1 MSRKK
6 KSFVTAVILAAGSG
20 SRMGGEITKQRIQIG
35 GESILRH
42 AVRAF
47 ELAEEI
53 DSIVIVSRADEIAW
67 AKEELNNDFSKVK
80 TVITGGKSRA
90 ESAYL
95 GFSALDSHT
104 DFVAIHDGARCLV
117 TPDMINAVVR
127 TAYETSAASAASK
140 MTDTLKKVGEDGYVT
155 NTLSRDG
162 IYSAQT
168 PQVFSYELYDRAT
181 RGIDLSEIMTDDNM
195 LVERIN
201 GRVYAVE
208 TGRENIK
215 ITTPDDIGYA
225 EYILERRRAV
235 GEIRIGHG
243 YDVHRLVE
251 GRKLILAGVEIPH
264 SLGLL
269 GHSDADVLTHAV
281 MDALLGAAG
290 LGDIG
295 RHFPDT
301 DGQYKDISSLML
313 LEKVA
318 DILDKEG
325 YSVENIDVTL
335 VMQKPKVTPY
345 IDSMISNI
353 SNILHI
359 NHGRVNIKATT
370 EEKLGFTGREEGA
383 SCHAVAL
390 IKK

>member
-1 MSRKK
+1 MSE
-6 KSFVTAVILAAGSG
+6 L
-20 SRMGGEITKQRIQIG
+20 
-35 GESILRH
+35 
-42 AVRAF
+42 

-95 GFSALDSHT
+95 GFSAVYSHT

-155 NTLSRDG
+155 NTLSRDS

-195 LVERIN
+195 LVERIG

-301 DGQYKDISSLML
+301 DGQYKDISSLTL

-318 DILDKEG
+318 DILDNEG

-335 VMQKPKVTPY
+335 VMQKPKVAPY

>member
-1 MSRKK
+1 LSRKK

-42 AVRAF
+42 TVRAF

-95 GFSALDSHT
+95 GFSAVDSHT

-181 RGIDLSEIMTDDNM
+181 CGIDLSEIMTDDNM
-195 LVERIN
+195 LVERIG

-301 DGQYKDISSLML
+301 DGQYKDISSLTL

-318 DILDKEG
+318 DILDNEG

-335 VMQKPKVTPY
+335 VMQKPKVAPY